1 MAQLVPS
8 DAHVV
13 ISSTALSV
21 EDGIPNNYQDPVLFF
36 YSHRY
41 GWSLPADRHTP
52 DQLAALQAT
61 GAGYFVIYSE
71 ELYRA
76 HSDLAVYLHANAEQI
91 GPGVA
96 AGCGVYR
103 FSTLPAQR

>member
-1 MAQLVPS
+1 M
-8 DAHVV
+8 
-13 ISSTALSV
+13 
-21 EDGIPNNYQDPVLFF
+21 LFF

-41 GWSLPADRHTP
+41 GWSLPADKHTP
-52 DQLAALQAT
+52 DQVAMLQAV

-76 HSDLAVYLHANAEQI
+76 HPDLVAYLRANAAQI

-103 FSTLPAQR
+103 FGIPPAQHVP